1 MGSEMC
7 IRDSLY
13 GGYYQELN
21 QNVKVDRKVG
31 LKYDSCCWSINF
43 NLEWVNTPDNVN
55 LTPTSE
61 RSLGI
66 QFEMKGLG
74 SVGTG
79 SKGTSLDTEALPYIR
94 PFNLRDQ

>member
-1 MGSEMC
+1 M
-7 IRDSLY
+7 
-13 GGYYQELN
+13 
-21 QNVKVDRKVG
+21 
-31 LKYDSCCWSINF
+31 
-43 NLEWVNTPDNVN
+43 NLA
-55 LTPTSE
+55 PTSE

>member
-1 MGSEMC
+1 
-7 IRDSLY
+7 
-13 GGYYQELN
+13 
-21 QNVKVDRKVG
+21 
-31 LKYDSCCWSINF
+31 
-43 NLEWVNTPDNVN
+43 VNN
-55 LTPTSE
+55 TSDAE
-61 RSLGI
+61 RSFGI